1 MTILDDAVLTV
12 GDGNFLIAPTD
23 TAIPGDLTS
32 PGAVWKNVGHTS
44 IEDIF
49 SVTSEG
55 GDATNVSTLQNRTL
69 RTRYSTRNDTFAFT
83 LNQFDYD
90 SIKLYYGKNMVD
102 INEDGT
108 LMGVP
113 TSAEP
118 FIGAFLAIFIDG
130 ENVFAFYAPKAEIYR
145 NDDLS
150 LSDTESLA
158 GLPLGVKPLQS
169 GSNGYTYAVTPLMVI
184 QPTTATA
191 GIPGTFGP
199 TNALPAFDLAG
210 LTGVTAVPATA
221 WTTGQKVVLRDG
233 SLAHWTSSAWAAGA
247 A

>member
-12 GDGNFLIAPTD
+12 GDGNFLIAVTD
-23 TAIPGDLTS
+23 TTIPGDLTA
-32 PGAVWKNVGHTS
+32 PGAAWKNVGHTS

-49 SVTSEG
+49 SVSSEG

-69 RTRYSTRNDTFAFT
+69 RTRYSTRNDTFTFT

-90 SIKLYYGKNMVD
+90 SLKLYYGKNMVD

-113 TSAEP
+113 TSAQP
-118 FIGAFLAIFIDG
+118 YIGAFLAVFIDG

-150 LSDTESLA
+150 IADTESLA

-169 GSNGYTYAVTPLMVI
+169 GSNDYTYAITPLMVI
-184 QPTTATA
+184 QPETATA
-191 GIPGTFGP
+191 GIPGTYGP
-199 TNALPAFDLAG
+199 TNALPAFDLDALDDVDASPG
-210 LTGVTAVPATA
+210 TA
-221 WTTGQKVVLRDG
+221 WTTGQYVWLRDG
-233 SLAHWTSSAWAAGA
+233 SKAHWTSTVWAAGVA
-247 A
+247 